1 MVSKLFDRRQ
11 KGVKSLRMLKITHR
25 EFFLLLTFG
34 CEVGGGVVGNG
45 VLFGK
50 TGGAVGGDCIYCCQN
65 EYNISVRYM
74 L

>member
-1 MVSKLFDRRQ
+1 MNRIS
-11 KGVKSLRMLKITHR
+11 
-25 EFFLLLTFG
+25 LLTFG

-50 TGGAVGGDCIYCCQN
+50 TGGSVGGDCIYCCQN